1 MRRKEE
7 KKQSQA
13 ADSALGLT
21 YGASGQGGGRGAE
34 EASLVNE
41 ACQGINVF
49 FCLEDEREVA
59 PDAEVSTSGG
69 EALNMW
75 EGIRVRVGE

>member
-21 YGASGQGGGRGAE
+21 YGASGPVGGRGQRRPL
-34 EASLVNE
+34 S
-41 ACQGINVF
+41 
-49 FCLEDEREVA
+49 
-59 PDAEVSTSGG
+59 STK
-69 EALNMW
+69 
-75 EGIRVRVGE
+75 RVKA

>member
-1 MRRKEE
+1 MRQVRVVV
-7 KKQSQA
+7 
-13 ADSALGLT
+13 G
-21 YGASGQGGGRGAE
+21 GQRRP
-34 EASLVNE
+34 LVYE

-75 EGIRVRVGE
+75 EGIRVRVGK